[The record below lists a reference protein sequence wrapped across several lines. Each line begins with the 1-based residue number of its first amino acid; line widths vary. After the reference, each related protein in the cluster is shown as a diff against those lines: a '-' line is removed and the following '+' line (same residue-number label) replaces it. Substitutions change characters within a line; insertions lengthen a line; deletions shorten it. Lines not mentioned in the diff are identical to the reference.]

1 MLTMVIVTRF
11 LHFAETKFFILVNVW
26 SETLSKFPNENV
38 SQNLALNIV
47 YKREN
52 DITATEIQKTT
63 LIWL

>member
-47 YKREN
+47 YNVRTILLQQRYK
-52 DITATEIQKTT
+52 K
-63 LIWL
+63 LL

>member
-11 LHFAETKFFILVNVW
+11 LHFPETKFFILVNVW

-47 YKREN
+47 YNVRTILLQQRYK
-52 DITATEIQKTT
+52 K
-63 LIWL
+63 LL